1 MGQVRELR
9 SIANSQESQKRCRNS
24 YNTSSINTGKTLLTL
39 WLKMI
44 EIYGDKWKN
53 KNGTEPS
60 LMWKQALSAL
70 SDQQLDGL
78 FKFCIDRC
86 MTGNPWPPELSDV
99 IVALS
104 GDVAKQNPLGLILTN
119 SLEIF

>member
-1 MGQVRELR
+1 MGQ
-9 SIANSQESQKRCRNS
+9 ANSNLIQLRGNREQFRKSNTQSGQSTDRNIS
-24 YNTSSINTGKTLLTL
+24 TL
-39 WLKMI
+39 WLKLT
-44 EIYGDKWKN
+44 ELYGDKWTN
-53 KNGTEPS
+53 KNGAEPS

-86 MTGNPWPPELSDV
+86 MNGNPWPPELSDV

-104 GDVAKQNPLGLILTN
+104 DEVAKHNPFGLDPDEQLRD
-119 SLEIF
+119 F